1 MGLGELGEQPR
12 GGGHH
17 GHDGEWRAEQD
28 KGRGDG
34 KGHSEEE

>member
-12 GGGHH
+12 GGGRH

-28 KGRGDG
+28 EGRGDG
-34 KGHSEEE
+34 EGHGEEE